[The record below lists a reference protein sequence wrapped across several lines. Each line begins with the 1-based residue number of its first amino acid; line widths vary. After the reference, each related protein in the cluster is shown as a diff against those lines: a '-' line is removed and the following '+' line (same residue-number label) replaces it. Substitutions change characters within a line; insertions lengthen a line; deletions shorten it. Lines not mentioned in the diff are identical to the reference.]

1 MKNINKGRVFLL
13 SLLIICF
20 LVPSLAA
27 GGKKEEAPAS
37 APEKKA
43 TPLTETVVTA
53 EAAAVVNGSVI
64 TIDEVERQTSR
75 ARQQYA
81 AQGMVLQDEQLNMVR
96 QDVLD
101 SLVEQRIMVL
111 AASDAGYSADPA
123 RVEAELSQI
132 RSQFPSEE
140 EMTAAMEAQGMTLE
154 SLTRDIE
161 EFLTIQDF
169 MDKEFYSVATASD
182 KDAQVFYDENPGYF
196 EQPEQV
202 QASHILIM
210 VEPEADEAA
219 RDEAAARMAVIQ
231 DRLAAGEDFAA
242 LAGEVSE
249 CPSSA
254 QGGDLGFFG
263 RGAMVPEFEMAA
275 FALQVGQVSD
285 VVESSFGLHL
295 IKLTDRQES
304 VKMGYPEVAEDIKLY
319 LAEQKAQE
327 LVMAFL
333 EEKRAAAKVEI
344 LMEFPSAE

>member
-1 MKNINKGRVFLL
+1 MKNTNKGRIFLL

-20 LVPSLAA
+20 LVPTLAA
-27 GGKKEEAPAS
+27 GGKKEEAPQSAS
-37 APEKKA
+37 EKKA
-43 TPLTETVVTA
+43 APLAKTVTTA
-53 EAAAVVNGSVI
+53 ETAALVNGSVI
-64 TIDEVERQTSR
+64 TVEEVERQLNR

-81 AQGMVLQDEQLNMVR
+81 AQGMVLQEEQLDMVR

-111 AASDAGYSADPA
+111 AASDAGYAADPA

-132 RSQFPSEE
+132 RAQFPSEE
-140 EMTAAMEAQGMTLE
+140 EMTAAMDAQGMTLE

-161 EFLTIQDF
+161 EFLAIQDF
-169 MDKEFYSVATASD
+169 MDKEFYAAAAASD
-182 KDAQVFYDENPGYF
+182 EDSRAFYNDNPDYF

-202 QASHILIM
+202 KASHILIM
-210 VEPEADEAA
+210 VEPEAGKAVREEA
-219 RDEAAARMAVIQ
+219 EARMAVIQ
-231 DRLAAGEDFAA
+231 NRLAAGEDFAA

-263 RGAMVPEFEMAA
+263 RGAMVPEFETAA
-275 FALQVGQVSD
+275 FALRVGQVSD

-304 VKMGYPEVAEDIKLY
+304 VKIGYPEVEEDIKVY

-333 EEKRAAAKVEI
+333 DEKRAAAKVEI
-344 LMEFPSAE
+344 IMEFPSAR

>member
-1 MKNINKGRVFLL
+1 MKNINKGRIFLL

-20 LVPSLAA
+20 LAPSLAA

-64 TIDEVERQTSR
+64 TIDEVERQTVR

-140 EMTAAMEAQGMTLE
+140 EMTAAMEAQGMTLA
-154 SLTRDIE
+154 SLTKDIE
-161 EFLTIQDF
+161 EFLAIQDF
-169 MDKEFYSVATASD
+169 MDKEFYSAATASD
-182 KDAQVFYDENPGYF
+182 EDAQGFTMRTPVILNSPSRCRPVIFLSWSSPKRINRPGMRRKPGWRSSRTVLPPERILPPWRGKSRNVLPAPRGETSAFSAGAPWCRNLKWPPSPSKWVRSVTWWNRPSVF
-196 EQPEQV
+196 
-202 QASHILIM
+202 
-210 VEPEADEAA
+210 
-219 RDEAAARMAVIQ
+219 
-231 DRLAAGEDFAA
+231 
-242 LAGEVSE
+242 
-249 CPSSA
+249 
-254 QGGDLGFFG
+254 
-263 RGAMVPEFEMAA
+263 
-275 FALQVGQVSD
+275 
-285 VVESSFGLHL
+285 
-295 IKLTDRQES
+295 T
-304 VKMGYPEVAEDIKLY
+304 
-319 LAEQKAQE
+319 
-327 LVMAFL
+327 
-333 EEKRAAAKVEI
+333 
-344 LMEFPSAE
+344 